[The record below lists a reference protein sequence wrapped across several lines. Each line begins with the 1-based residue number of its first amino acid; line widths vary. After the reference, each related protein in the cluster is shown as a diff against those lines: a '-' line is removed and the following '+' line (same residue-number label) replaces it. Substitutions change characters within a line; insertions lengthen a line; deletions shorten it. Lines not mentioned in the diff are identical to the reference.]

1 MNSGKVKI
9 KENIGINQEI
19 YFLNPSFE
27 VYEKY
32 TVNNHIIVR
41 KLGFFVNKH
50 FIPNKDFKENTLKR
64 RANFYGVEL
73 VALTEKWLPG
83 LDIRNLESAKYDETK
98 ERYEVT
104 NLVSGPFHDV
114 LKILE
119 KSLNFTTKL
128 YKR

>member
-1 MNSGKVKI
+1 M
-9 KENIGINQEI
+9 
-19 YFLNPSFE
+19 
-27 VYEKY
+27 
-32 TVNNHIIVR
+32 
-41 KLGFFVNKH
+41 
-50 FIPNKDFKENTLKR
+50 KR
-64 RANFYGVEL
+64 RTNFYGVEL

-83 LDIRNLESAKYDETK
+83 LDISNIENAKYDEKK

-104 NLVSGPFHDV
+104 NLVSGPFYDV

>member
-1 MNSGKVKI
+1 MGFV
-9 KENIGINQEI
+9 
-19 YFLNPSFE
+19 YFQSLR
-27 VYEKY
+27 
-32 TVNNHIIVR
+32 TVS
-41 KLGFFVNKH
+41 
-50 FIPNKDFKENTLKR
+50 
-64 RANFYGVEL
+64 
-73 VALTEKWLPG
+73 
-83 LDIRNLESAKYDETK
+83 NLENAKYDETK